1 MIVRMYL
8 AGLVQYRDT
17 REEDPSWGRAA
28 QVDGSNVFTILKAT
42 RVCLRVS

>member
-8 AGLVQYRDT
+8 AGLVQYRDS

-28 QVDGSNVFTILKAT
+28 QVDGLHVFTVLKAA